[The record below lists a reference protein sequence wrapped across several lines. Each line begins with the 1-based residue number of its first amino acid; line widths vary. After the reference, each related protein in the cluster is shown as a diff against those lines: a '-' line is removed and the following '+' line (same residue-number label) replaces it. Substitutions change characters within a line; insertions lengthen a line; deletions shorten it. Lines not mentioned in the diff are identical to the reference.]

1 MARDWREGRPAAAR
15 LASRSAASRRG
26 SSSWSMRRL
35 GPCSAAPSSGPMMTR
50 PGGRSNRSV
59 APADSAGVA
68 CGAAAPRGPTRG
80 SRGSRRI
87 RRERCSEGASCC
99 DADGCSR
106 ASVRAPQRRSRRARA
121 CRGRLGAPP
130 ARAGARGRAWA
141 GQISRADALERTARL
156 AGTQQPRRSCAGRRG
171 GSGTISPTGRDRR
184 VPLLHHRGSGLSD
197 TMATRHSNGVAMG

>member
-1 MARDWREGRPAAAR
+1 
-15 LASRSAASRRG
+15 
-26 SSSWSMRRL
+26 
-35 GPCSAAPSSGPMMTR
+35 MMTR

-68 CGAAAPRGPTRG
+68 CGAAAPRGPTRR

-87 RRERCSEGASCC
+87 HRERCSEGASCC
-99 DADGCSR
+99 DGDGCSR

-141 GQISRADALERTARL
+141 GQISRADAFERTARL
-156 AGTQQPRRSCAGRRG
+156 AGTQQPRQSCAGRRSESAPGASASASQPAPAKTG
-171 GSGTISPTGRDRR
+171 GASVRR
-184 VPLLHHRGSGLSD
+184 AVCLVPLAALALLLALLSGVLSCALRRARLGSARSRARFLEIV
-197 TMATRHSNGVAMG
+197 TALRIPRARKPALFFI